1 MDVNDLELLWIWI
14 KGIGIAIGVLIVL
27 GFLGLII
34 MGGLQSRRGNEGDK
48 DCSKS

>member
-1 MDVNDLELLWIWI
+1 MGIKELELLWIWI
-14 KGIGIAIGVLIVL
+14 KGLGIAIGVLIVL

-34 MGGLQSRRGNEGDK
+34 MGGLQSRRGDEGDK